1 MNDILEEILTYKRE
15 EVEQWKQYIHLKQL
29 YGMMEYGKLD
39 KIEQPSLQLALEKSN
54 TGVIA
59 EFKRKTPLHQWINQG
74 AKASKIPY
82 EFQRGGAVAI
92 SIPTDKPCFGGYDE
106 YVQEAKAT
114 GVTIPIVYNNFIID
128 EYQLFQAR
136 RVGASAVVLN
146 SLLLSIEQCHSLQS
160 LAHQLGLE
168 VVLEIHSVDKLDYL
182 DLQPDVC
189 AVNNRDLR
197 TFEVDINVSLELARH
212 LPDNILKISEGGINS
227 LSKINLL
234 KEEGYQGFVIGE
246 YLMRQENPGVFLRN
260 LISELEK

>member
-15 EVEQWKQYIHLKQL
+15 EVEQWKQYIPLKQL

-59 EFKRKTPLHQWINQG
+59 EFKRKTPLRQWINQG

-168 VVLEIHSVDKLDYL
+168 VVDIFALT
-182 DLQPDVC
+182 
-189 AVNNRDLR
+189 R
-197 TFEVDINVSLELARH
+197 TFDICELNGISCQEVIQMRVWAVSIRSPSVMIFTAA
-212 LPDNILKISEGGINS
+212 
-227 LSKINLL
+227 
-234 KEEGYQGFVIGE
+234 FVP
-246 YLMRQENPGVFLRN
+246 Q
-260 LISELEK
+260 

>member
-1 MNDILEEILTYKRE
+1 M
-15 EVEQWKQYIHLKQL
+15 
-29 YGMMEYGKLD
+29 
-39 KIEQPSLQLALEKSN
+39 S
-54 TGVIA
+54 
-59 EFKRKTPLHQWINQG
+59 
-74 AKASKIPY
+74 
-82 EFQRGGAVAI
+82 
-92 SIPTDKPCFGGYDE
+92 
-106 YVQEAKAT
+106 EAK
-114 GVTIPIVYNNFIID
+114 
-128 EYQLFQAR
+128 R
-136 RVGASAVVLN
+136 
-146 SLLLSIEQCHSLQS
+146 S

-168 VVLEIHSVDKLDYL
+168 VVLEIHSVDKLYYL

-246 YLMRQENPGVFLRN
+246 FLMRQENPGVFLRN